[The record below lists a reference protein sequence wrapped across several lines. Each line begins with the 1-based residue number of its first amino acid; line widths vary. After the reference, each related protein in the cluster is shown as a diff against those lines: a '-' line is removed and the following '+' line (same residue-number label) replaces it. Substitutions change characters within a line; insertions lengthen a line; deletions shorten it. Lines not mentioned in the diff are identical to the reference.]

1 MAQDAKNVKKRNWA
15 FVAYPESMPTNWLEI
30 LQETGAPIA
39 ISPLHDKDL
48 NADEHEKKAHY
59 HVICCWDG
67 PVSFYSS
74 RKIGK
79 IC

>member
-39 ISPLHDKDL
+39 ISPLH
-48 NADEHEKKAHY
+48 EFQTPTE
-59 HVICCWDG
+59 
-67 PVSFYSS
+67 
-74 RKIGK
+74 
-79 IC
+79 